1 MDEIALSELIEQMK
15 DSIRSFE
22 HSRTT
27 VDNYQ
32 FAWRALANYFIEH
45 NQVMFSKQLAEQYI
59 LESKAKLDAGAITKW
74 RYKINRQTVLML
86 IEYFEC
92 GQIIWKRHQNRPT
105 HLHQLAFILLHQDYL
120 DFLKKKEKAPAPSE
134 LVGAFQGNSWN
145 IWNRGKSGISQKS
158 RGTRSVPLS
167 LLFRNSTSQLVW
179 EWFYRLYVPF
189 SGLLRARTSPNFAL
203 AMWYPVVLE
212 AEPKLSPR

>member
-59 LESKAKLDAGAITKW
+59 LESKAPRLSHSS
-74 RYKINRQTVLML
+74 
-86 IEYFEC
+86 
-92 GQIIWKRHQNRPT
+92 QIHRHQQNG
-105 HLHQLAFILLHQDYL
+105 F
-120 DFLKKKEKAPAPSE
+120 F
-134 LVGAFQGNSWN
+134 
-145 IWNRGKSGISQKS
+145 
-158 RGTRSVPLS
+158 
-167 LLFRNSTSQLVW
+167 
-179 EWFYRLYVPF
+179 
-189 SGLLRARTSPNFAL
+189 
-203 AMWYPVVLE
+203 
-212 AEPKLSPR
+212 